1 MQVHTGNHPYTTKST
16 VSNFF
21 IFVLIFFAIMNLIHF
36 NIFVLIYVYFFS
48 FPVRGNMEYI
58 LVDFFIFFS
67 CNVTDFFGLYIYFG
81 FAAAGH
87 YVDVGVYVT
96 VIFVCVC
103 VFFFLV

>member
-1 MQVHTGNHPYTTKST
+1 
-16 VSNFF
+16 
-21 IFVLIFFAIMNLIHF
+21 
-36 NIFVLIYVYFFS
+36 
-48 FPVRGNMEYI
+48 MEYI
-58 LVDFFIFFS
+58 LVHFFIFFS

-103 VFFFLV
+103 VFFFGLIVDVRRFEIYFGVLL